1 MLIDTN
7 DELREML
14 RDAKVIAVVGFS
26 DRVGR
31 PSNEIGRM
39 LQRWGYRVYPVNPE
53 IDGEVD
59 GMTILDSLADVPEPI
74 DIVNVFRRSQF
85 IPGVVEDAIKVGAKG
100 VWVQL
105 GLTSE
110 EGAAMAE
117 SAGLKYVEDRCIK
130 IDYMYLMR

>member
-1 MLIDTN
+1 MLIETN

-14 RDAKVIAVVGFS
+14 SDAEVIAVVGFS
-26 DRVGR
+26 DREGR
-31 PSNEIGRM
+31 PSNEIGRL
-39 LQRWGYRVYPVNPE
+39 LQKWGYRVYPVNPE

-85 IPGVVEDAIKVGAKG
+85 IPGVVEDAINVGAKG

-105 GLTSE
+105 GLVSE